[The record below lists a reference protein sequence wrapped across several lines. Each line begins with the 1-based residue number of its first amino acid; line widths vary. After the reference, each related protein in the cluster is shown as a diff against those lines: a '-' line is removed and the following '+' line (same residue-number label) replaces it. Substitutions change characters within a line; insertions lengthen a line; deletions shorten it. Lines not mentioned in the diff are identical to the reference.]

1 MRRAAATAFVLAIFG
16 AAIGAYG
23 EPDEHG
29 HQWDGSQTT
38 PVHRLPLV
46 DEEEQRILPHY
57 RYAMPFSARET
68 CGTCHDYSTIAG
80 GLHFNTS
87 TEGPSAG
94 RPGEPWVWVDPAT
107 GTQLPLSYRGWAGAW
122 RPNELGLTDWKFTQ
136 IFGRHLPGGDVAEP
150 EDVFSDP
157 ESRWNVSGTVE
168 INCMGCHNAAPL
180 QDQSEWAIQMA
191 RENFRW
197 AATAASG
204 LGIVGGMASRLSGAW
219 SIHDGRNPDDNVF
232 AVPPSV
238 TYNKAQFDSKNRALL
253 DVAHKP
259 VDKRCLHCHSASP
272 VDEAK
277 WLTDGDVHSAAG
289 IGCADCHRNAL
300 DHNMVRGYEGEEGVG
315 PGASEFTCAGCH
327 LGTPGSEGL
336 AAMGG
341 RLGAVRPEHKGMPVI
356 HFEKMSCTSCHS
368 GPWPEEDPVRIRTSR
383 ANRLGIHGRAQWFT
397 DAPAIVEPVFM
408 KGHDGMLAPHRMMW
422 PAFWGRLN
430 GGEIEP
436 LTPDAVA
443 AVAEGILDADF
454 QIGRVLIALGT
465 GLGEYAIAQNAS
477 ADAADASPVAAWE
490 PVLLTPGKLYRVNVD
505 GGLDVTAYEG
515 GIAVETSA
523 WARANDDEVVPLI
536 PDFDSSAE
544 LLDLEVEVLIEG
556 FLKALD
562 SDGATAT
569 PVVVQGNKAYRMDE
583 FGYVEAFEMPGAEA
597 GSPRLGWWDDG
608 ALSPLASDFAVRTVA
623 ETAGGE
629 EPLTE
634 EQVGMVLAALAGAG
648 ERDTFGYVSSGRLF
662 RLDEPEGVVASE
674 HASAEPYAWPL
685 AHDVRPAAQSLGAKS
700 CTDCHAKDAPFFFGE
715 VRALGPLKTAAAV
728 VTPARALQGEDA
740 PVYIYTSKVFK
751 WFIIVTIGLLVLH
764 IILDLAH
771 RVRSKRTG

>member
-1 MRRAAATAFVLAIFG
+1 M
-16 AAIGAYG
+16 
-23 EPDEHG
+23 
-29 HQWDGSQTT
+29 
-38 PVHRLPLV
+38 
-46 DEEEQRILPHY
+46 
-57 RYAMPFSARET
+57 
-68 CGTCHDYSTIAG
+68 
-80 GLHFNTS
+80 
-87 TEGPSAG
+87 
-94 RPGEPWVWVDPAT
+94 
-107 GTQLPLSYRGWAGAW
+107 
-122 RPNELGLTDWKFTQ
+122 
-136 IFGRHLPGGDVAEP
+136 
-150 EDVFSDP
+150 
-157 ESRWNVSGTVE
+157 
-168 INCMGCHNAAPL
+168 
-180 QDQSEWAIQMA
+180 
-191 RENFRW
+191 
-197 AATAASG
+197 
-204 LGIVGGMASRLSGAW
+204 
-219 SIHDGRNPDDNVF
+219 
-232 AVPPSV
+232 
-238 TYNKAQFDSKNRALL
+238 
-253 DVAHKP
+253 
-259 VDKRCLHCHSASP
+259 
-272 VDEAK
+272 
-277 WLTDGDVHSAAG
+277 
-289 IGCADCHRNAL
+289 
-300 DHNMVRGYEGEEGVG
+300 
-315 PGASEFTCAGCH
+315 
-327 LGTPGSEGL
+327 
-336 AAMGG
+336 
-341 RLGAVRPEHKGMPVI
+341 
-356 HFEKMSCTSCHS
+356 
-368 GPWPEEDPVRIRTSR
+368 
-383 ANRLGIHGRAQWFT
+383 
-397 DAPAIVEPVFM
+397 
-408 KGHDGMLAPHRMMW
+408 
-422 PAFWGRLN
+422 
-430 GGEIEP
+430 
-436 LTPDAVA
+436 
-443 AVAEGILDADF
+443 
-454 QIGRVLIALGT
+454 
-465 GLGEYAIAQNAS
+465 
-477 ADAADASPVAAWE
+477 
-490 PVLLTPGKLYRVNVD
+490 LLTPGKLYRVNVD